1 MCKKNIIISLSPH
14 ISDNNININ
23 ISINTNYTKEIYK
36 NNDYY
41 EPSFTIILKL
51 ENYVENI
58 SININDNEIYLK
70 QMNILEHNISAMTLF
85 KDDYNLLERYIK
97 YYSNLFN

>member
-1 MCKKNIIISLSPH
+1 M
-14 ISDNNININ
+14 
-23 ISINTNYTKEIYK
+23 NTI
-36 NNDYY
+36 
-41 EPSFTIILKL
+41 
-51 ENYVENI
+51 I

-97 YYSNLFN
+97 YYSNLDVNIFFCSGLNSW